1 MLTCNIFLFFVL
13 FITGF
18 LVLAPVK
25 KVIVCLSK
33 VPRGFSQSSF
43 LSSTI
48 VAKERN
54 HCALSTSL
62 ANHHFRYLNNPL
74 LQPLGYRYWGTH
86 KNYYYSFKIFSRFW
100 LFITTRIIHHN
111 RLRLCHIEPM
121 TSKVLSYWPN
131 DVKMTSKE
139 RPAAFKILI
148 FCNKAI
154 IEFGFRRIWRI
165 LPISEGFE
173 GVTHHSL
180 RPRWITPS

>member
-1 MLTCNIFLFFVL
+1 MGLNVGIILLVVNSYLEFRETLSAHNKMLTCNIFLFFVL

-33 VPRGFSQSSF
+33 VPRGFIQSSF

-86 KNYYYSFKIFSRFW
+86 KNYYYSFKIFPRF
-100 LFITTRIIHHN
+100 
-111 RLRLCHIEPM
+111 
-121 TSKVLSYWPN
+121 
-131 DVKMTSKE
+131 
-139 RPAAFKILI
+139 
-148 FCNKAI
+148 
-154 IEFGFRRIWRI
+154 
-165 LPISEGFE
+165 
-173 GVTHHSL
+173 
-180 RPRWITPS
+180 